1 MAGVNERVYTTC
13 LPHEEDTGPVAPVC
27 TYNYIGEVLH
37 IYVEA
42 AGATPVNT
50 TVSLTNVA
58 PYELTVNAVVQRP
71 NRGDR
76 HYRALL
82 PMPHLFYLPRRYFAR
97 SVSNGLIHVW
107 FPFQLL
113 MNTFQIPQYIC
124 N

>member
-1 MAGVNERVYTTC
+1 MGGVNERVYTRC
-13 LPHEEDTGPVAPVC
+13 LPHEEDTGPVTPVC
-27 TYNYIGEVLH
+27 TYNFIGEVLH

-50 TVSLTNVA
+50 TVSLTNVSR
-58 PYELTVNAVVQRP
+58 YELTVDAVVQRP

-82 PMPHLFYLPRRYFAR
+82 PMPRLFYLPRRYFAR
-97 SVSNGLIHVW
+97 TVSNGLIHIC

-113 MNTFQIPQYIC
+113 TNTFQIPQYTC

>member
-1 MAGVNERVYTTC
+1 MKHKEVAVK
-13 LPHEEDTGPVAPVC
+13 HSPVAPVC

-42 AGATPVNT
+42 AGATPLNT

-76 HYRALL
+76 HYRAFSTCPADTLQGVF
-82 PMPHLFYLPRRYFAR
+82 PMASSMSGFL
-97 SVSNGLIHVW
+97 SN
-107 FPFQLL
+107 
-113 MNTFQIPQYIC
+113 YS
-124 N
+124 

>member
-1 MAGVNERVYTTC
+1 MAGENERVYTSC
-13 LPHEEDTGPVAPVC
+13 LRHEEDTDFVAPVC

-58 PYELTVNAVVQRP
+58 PYELTVEAVVQRP

-82 PMPHLFYLPRRYFAR
+82 PMPRLFYLPRRYFAR
-97 SVSNGLIHVW
+97 SVSDGFIHVW

-113 MNTFQIPQYIC
+113 INTFQIPQYIC

>member
-1 MAGVNERVYTTC
+1 MAGANERVYTRC
-13 LPHEEDTGPVAPVC
+13 LPHEEDTGPVTPVC
-27 TYNYIGEVLH
+27 TYNYIGEVYN

-50 TVSLTNVA
+50 TVSLNNVA
-58 PYELTVNAVVQRP
+58 PYELTVEAVVQRP

-82 PMPHLFYLPRRYFAR
+82 PMPRLFYLPRRYFGR
-97 SVSNGLIHVW
+97 SVSNGLIHAW

-113 MNTFQIPQYIC
+113 IKEPISSLT
-124 N
+124 